1 VKKADIGAPG
11 TIEHLYR
18 QEGRKLWWAL
28 LAYSGDREV
37 ASDAVAE
44 AFAQALSRGEVLTDP
59 RAWIWRVAF
68 KVAAGEL
75 QRRRLTDARVPD
87 LPDPSP
93 QQASELLWVL
103 HRLPDRQRAAIVMHY
118 YADRPVR
125 DVAAALGMSQG
136 TARVHLHRGRRRLRQ
151 LLEGP
156 DG

>member
-1 VKKADIGAPG
+1 
-11 TIEHLYR
+11 
-18 QEGRKLWWAL
+18 
-28 LAYSGDREV
+28 V

-59 RAWIWRVAF
+59 RAWIWRVGF

-93 QQASELLWVL
+93 QQAPELLWAL

-125 DVAAALGMSQG
+125 DVAAALGVSQA
-136 TARVHLHRGRRRLRQ
+136 TARVHLNRGRRRLRQ
-151 LLEGP
+151 LLEGS